1 MGDGFG
7 PIKEPT
13 MKDSVSFERWRIVQD
28 FAHKEWTTDPNLIKN
43 EFEEARRK
51 YQKVITEIERKYNF
65 RNDWDILD
73 LGCGP
78 TLVGRLFTKGNLI
91 GLDPLVDELKIQQL
105 YPNVKLV
112 DGRGEELPFKDESFD
127 VVFCR
132 NVVDHSQ
139 SPKKIVLEAHR
150 VLRKNGLLFL
160 ACYVYNPFIAAMKFL
175 ADRTGID
182 KNIGHPFT
190 LTPRSFRDLVAGKF
204 EIAEE
209 TTIHTGLNPHD
220 YGKIDGSTRHWSLA
234 YDITLFLNFKILR
247 YSWFVKEILLIGR
260 KKC

>member
-7 PIKEPT
+7 PIKKPP

-28 FAHKEWTTDPNLIKN
+28 FAYQEWTADPNLINN

-51 YQKVITEIERKYNF
+51 YQKVITEIESKYNF
-65 RNDWDILD
+65 QNNWDSLD

-78 TLVGRLFTKGNLI
+78 TLVGRLFKKGNLI
-91 GLDPLVDELKIQQL
+91 GLDPLVDELEIQRL
-105 YPNVKLV
+105 YPDVELI

-132 NVVDHSQ
+132 NVIDHSQ
-139 SPKKIVLEAHR
+139 SPKKIVSEAHR
-150 VLRKNGLLFL
+150 VLRKNGLLLL

-190 LTPRSFRDLVAGKF
+190 FTPQSFRNLVADKF
-204 EIAEE
+204 VVEE
-209 TTIHTGLNPHD
+209 EVLVHEGMGPHD
-220 YGKIDGSTRHWSLA
+220 YGKIDEPATHWSVF
-234 YDITLFLNFKILR
+234 YDIALFLNFKVFR
-247 YSWFVKEILLIGR
+247 QKWFVREPLLICR
-260 KKC
+260 KKG